1 MESGQCPVSQPLQN
15 IPHSLLPYSPTPP
28 IPYSPFPTPQ
38 MSSWLN
44 ILKSCPIIAIVRSSR
59 RDWGYQMAAT
69 AIEAG
74 LSYIEIGWGEEGVTL
89 ELIQRLNRE
98 FPRCS
103 IGVGTIF
110 NQQQLTAAIEVGCQF
125 AFSPVLDLGVLR
137 LAQAVGLPFV
147 PGALTPTE
155 VWTARQAGA
164 IAVKVFPIKSMGGS
178 PYLRCLREA
187 LGADIPLI
195 PTGGVTPE
203 QTGELLRAGA
213 TAVGLSGGLFPRL
226 SEGEPDLRETRRIA
240 SQLVKMFRY

>member
-1 MESGQCPVSQPLQN
+1 M
-15 IPHSLLPYSPTPP
+15 SPWFNT
-28 IPYSPFPTPQ
+28 
-38 MSSWLN
+38 LRH
-44 ILKSCPIIAIVRSSR
+44 CPIIAIVRSLR
-59 RDWGYQMAAT
+59 RDWGYQMAVT

-74 LSYIEIGWGEEGVTL
+74 LSCIEIGWGKEEVTL
-89 ELIQRLNRE
+89 DLIQRLRAD
-98 FPRCS
+98 FPQCS

-110 NQQQLTAAIEVGCQF
+110 SQQQLTAAIEVGCQF

-137 LAQAVGLPFV
+137 LAQAADLPFV

-155 VWTARQAGA
+155 IWTAWQAGA
-164 IAVKVFPIKSMGGS
+164 MAVKVFPIKGMGGS

-187 LGADIPLI
+187 LGTAIPLI

-226 SEGEPDLRETRRIA
+226 SEGEPDLRETHRIA
-240 SQLVKMFRY
+240 SQLLLTPDGSDIKQRVDSSLQNIGDLEARDKSP